1 VISSFVPWL
10 IEFYSLPF
18 LTSRHESISGG
29 SVQYLAG
36 FGDSLRGRML
46 RDVKALKG

>member
-1 VISSFVPWL
+1 L

-18 LTSRHESISGG
+18 LTSHHESHSGG
-29 SVQYLAG
+29 SLEYLAG
-36 FGDSLRGRML
+36 FGDSLRGKML